1 MIKNL
6 KSDNLSKYFGFFLIL
21 ILVFSRLIPHPP
33 NFTPIIATAILGS
46 YFFRN
51 LIKSTFIILI
61 SMFIS
66 DFFIGFHSNMFFVYF
81 AMLLIIIVYFSV
93 NIKLNYKNL
102 LIYGFIASFIFYLT
116 SNFGVWLI
124 GNMYEKSFSGLIQC
138 YILAIPFF
146 KNTLISTF
154 IYLYPVFFF
163 YNSLNRYFFSKLNN

>member
-6 KSDNLSKYFGFFLIL
+6 ITNNLNKNFGFFLIL

-46 YFFRN
+46 YFFDN
-51 LIKSTFIILI
+51 LTKSIFVILI
-61 SMFIS
+61 SMLIS

-81 AMLLIIIVYFSV
+81 AMLLIIILHFSLS
-93 NIKLNYKNL
+93 IKLNYKNL
-102 LIYGFIASFIFYLT
+102 LVYGFIASFIFYLT
-116 SNFGVWLI
+116 SNFGVWLM
-124 GNMYEKSFSGLIQC
+124 GNMYAKNLSGLIQC

-154 IYLYPVFFF
+154 IYMYPVFFF
-163 YNSLNRYFFSKLNN
+163 YNSVNRYLKV

>member
-6 KSDNLSKYFGFFLIL
+6 KSDILIKYFGFFLIL

-46 YFFRN
+46 YFFGN

-81 AMLLIIIVYFSV
+81 AMLLIIIVHFSV

-146 KNTLISTF
+146 KNTLISTLFYSYLGLF
-154 IYLYPVFFF
+154 IFKPKYKFNFK
-163 YNSLNRYFFSKLNN
+163 SSI